1 MQTEQA
7 KVVDKASDLF
17 VGLFGEAGRHS
28 RSVPGMAVL
37 PRNTAVI
44 VDRVI
49 EIAAG

>member
-17 VGLFGEAGRHS
+17 VELFGEAGRHS
-28 RSVPGMAVL
+28 RSVPEMAVL
-37 PRNTAVI
+37 PRNIAVI

>member
-28 RSVPGMAVL
+28 RSAPGMAVL

-44 VDRVI
+44 VDCVI